1 MESRRMYLVPQ
12 QGVIRIVAIELVSI
26 LYKKEVGWLDIRVK
40 VFFRSEDALTY
51 TVLVTITE
59 ASISF

>member
-1 MESRRMYLVPQ
+1 MYLVPQ